1 MLESNEEVKGD
12 GRAIALSLQYLEVVE
27 RNLGIEY
34 DSQGQ
39 PICVPSSVTQEALF
53 ALKTELRELLSGEMA
68 HGAIGASKEFGEEH
82 VQSVAFGHASDF
94 DVLAKIGFLFSERVV
109 LWDIISSR
117 VLVGEQ
123 FDETT
128 ASVVA
133 ELACNL
139 LLLRPV
145 VELGG
150 AIILPHPLGW
160 SEAAVNV
167 ARDLAGA
174 GSFTSA
180 EFGLAMA
187 LVAIDEGLSLH
198 PYTLPVKQQQP
209 QLVGNNGA
217 NGEQGYSE
225 KTRKFSLGA
234 AELMNAVGFE
244 FLRDSKLTDFY
255 SVIASSANLQS
266 ELGKTFSRL
275 EGLSPLQTRKELTA
289 IQGELRK
296 LGDARAKA
304 LSAYGIDG
312 VVATFGLAFSAG
324 AQVTATAGATLFG
337 LLGVAATAITVT
349 RRWLARPQKNVVVQ
363 VFSALQSAQP
373 FALEYATEIPQLS
386 NGVPEVAEDIKE
398 HVAAVTEAHWT
409 EEAHR
414 YLEGLPESVA
424 ARVLESLTPTQI
436 GSLVNHRHCQ
446 QDYIGDYLAYIWEAN
461 PNAFW
466 SHIEATF
473 TSEDGMLLYDSNNVH
488 EVLTYEDMP
497 ITTWATLLH
506 FFPNVYGKWIVRD
519 LDSEGKGPLTNSYE
533 GLLLEKIAEVMRFQ
547 LTKSKSKGAKQAV
560 FRVWLG
566 KLDGGLREKVD
577 IFLKYLF
584 PEGMPT
590 WIELL

>member
-1 MLESNEEVKGD
+1 MLKSSIEVKSED
-12 GRAIALSLQYLEVVE
+12 GAIALSLQYLEVVE
-27 RNLGIEY
+27 RNVGIEY

-39 PICVPSSVTQEALF
+39 PICVPSNVTQEVLF
-53 ALKTELRELLSGEMA
+53 ALKNELRELLSGEMA
-68 HGAIGASKEFGEEH
+68 RGAIEASKEFGQEH

-109 LWDIISSR
+109 FWDIISSR

-145 VELGG
+145 IELGG
-150 AIILPHPLGW
+150 AVFLPHPLGW

-167 ARDLAGA
+167 ASDLAGA

-180 EFGLAMA
+180 ELGLAMA
-187 LVAIDEGLSLH
+187 LVAIDEGLPLH
-198 PYTLPVKQQQP
+198 PYTLPFKQHEP
-209 QLVGNNGA
+209 AGKSGA
-217 NGEQGYSE
+217 NGEQAYSE
-225 KTRKFSLGA
+225 KTHKFSLGA
-234 AELMNAVGFE
+234 AELMNAAGFE
-244 FLRDSKLTDFY
+244 FLRDSKLTDFF
-255 SVIASSANLQS
+255 SVVASSADLQR

-275 EGLSPLQTRKELTA
+275 EGLSPLQTRRELAA

-296 LGDARAKA
+296 LGCARAKA

-312 VVATFGLAFSAG
+312 VVATFSLGFSIG

-337 LLGVAATAITVT
+337 LFGVGAAAITVM

-363 VFSALQSAQP
+363 AFSALQSAQP
-373 FALEYATEIPQLS
+373 FALEYATEIPQLP
-386 NGVPEVAEDIKE
+386 NDLPEVAEGLME
-398 HVAAVTEAHWT
+398 HVVAVAEADWT
-409 EEAHR
+409 EDAHR
-414 YLEGLPESVA
+414 YLEGLTESVA
-424 ARVLESLTPTQI
+424 AQVLESLTPAQI
-436 GSLVNHRHCQ
+436 QRLVNHRHCQ
-446 QDYIGDYLAYIWEAN
+446 QDYIGDYLAYAWETN

-473 TSEDGMLLYDSNNVH
+473 TSEEGILIYDSNNVH

-497 ITTWATLLH
+497 LLTWATLLH
-506 FFPNVYGKWIVRD
+506 SFPSVYGDWIPIE
-519 LDSEGKGPLTNSYE
+519 LDFESNGPEAISYQ
-533 GLLLEKIAEVMRFQ
+533 GLQFEKIAEVMRFQ
-547 LTKSKSKGAKQAV
+547 LTESKSKGAKQAV
-560 FRVWLG
+560 FCVWLG
-566 KLDGGLREKVD
+566 KLDVGPREKVD

-584 PEGMPT
+584 LEGMPT
-590 WIELL
+590 WIELP